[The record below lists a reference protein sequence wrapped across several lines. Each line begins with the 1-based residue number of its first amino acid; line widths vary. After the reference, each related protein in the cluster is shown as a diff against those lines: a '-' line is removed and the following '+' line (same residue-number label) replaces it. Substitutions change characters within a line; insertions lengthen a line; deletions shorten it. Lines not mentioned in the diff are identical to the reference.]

1 MCAFIWLSQIF
12 SADFRFICFAMLT
25 FYTLNTFET
34 VYTLHSEKSAL
45 LRPKLN
51 QKMPTLMIF
60 VKEAFI

>member
-1 MCAFIWLSQIF
+1 MIISDFLSRF
-12 SADFRFICFAMLT
+12 SIYFCFSMLT

>member
-1 MCAFIWLSQIF
+1 MIISDFLSRF
-12 SADFRFICFAMLT
+12 SIYFCFAMLT

>member
-1 MCAFIWLSQIF
+1 MIISDFLSRF
-12 SADFRFICFAMLT
+12 SIYFCFSMLT

-45 LRPKLN
+45 LRPELN

>member
-1 MCAFIWLSQIF
+1 MIISDFLSRF
-12 SADFRFICFAMLT
+12 SIYFCFAMLT

-45 LRPKLN
+45 LCPKLN